1 MTAEH
6 ETPAGE
12 PEAQDEI
19 VVGLLT
25 DPDLPAA
32 LADHLGAVLPDEL
45 GERCGTGRT
54 WRVEVVQDPF
64 ESMYPDYRNLVD
76 KARHHVHGTR
86 WDISVC
92 ITDLPTRRGSDVVV
106 ATIDEQDRVAVVS
119 LPSLGGVFLRRKL
132 RALVVSIVEH
142 LAARGHDGSAATA
155 AMRAALSSNAGRL
168 VRPAPDDTTVDVV
181 RQGRLATPRL
191 VAGMVRA
198 NRPWQMVL
206 GLSTALAGAMT
217 GVAFGVLY
225 SSIWALATSL
235 SIPRLVAITV
245 GAISAMAV
253 WLVAGHHLWDDG
265 NGSMGTRPPEVRLRN
280 ASTVTTVVAGTTI
293 FFLALFA
300 IAVMTVFVVV
310 PPSYLAENVG
320 SASPRS
326 YLTIALMAT
335 VLGTIAGAVGSG
347 LEDDTTV
354 RRATYG
360 YREHERR
367 QRAEHE
373 TDNHTTPIRQFRRD

>member
-1 MTAEH
+1 MTARH
-6 ETPAGE
+6 EDPAGG
-12 PEAQDEI
+12 PEARDEI
-19 VVGLLT
+19 VIGLLT

-32 LADHLGAVLPDEL
+32 LADHLRTVLPKELDER
-45 GERCGTGRT
+45 GSTGRS
-54 WRVEVVQDPF
+54 WRVDVVQDPF

-76 KARHHVHGTR
+76 KARQHVHGTR

-92 ITDLPTRRGSDVVV
+92 ITDLPTRRGQDVVV
-106 ATIDEQDRVAVVS
+106 ATVDEQDMVAVVS
-119 LPSLGGVFLRRKL
+119 LPALGGLFLRRKL
-132 RALVVSIVEH
+132 RALVVAIVEH
-142 LAARGHDGSAATA
+142 LTARAHGGPSATTDLRAT
-155 AMRAALSSNAGRL
+155 LPSNAGRL
-168 VRPAPDDTTVDVV
+168 AHDPDHPTADVV
-181 RQGRLATPRL
+181 RRGRLATPRL

-206 GLSTALAGAMT
+206 GLSTALAGATT

-225 SSIWALATSL
+225 STIWALATSL
-235 SIPRLVAITV
+235 STLRLVAITV

-253 WLVAGHHLWDDG
+253 WLIAGHHLWDRG
-265 NGSMGTRPPEVRLRN
+265 NGSEGMRPPEVRLRN

-300 IAVMTVFVVV
+300 IAVVTVVVVV

-320 SASPRS
+320 SASPRD

-335 VLGTIAGAVGSG
+335 VLGTVAGAVGSG

-360 YREHERR
+360 YRERERW
-367 QRAEHE
+367 QQAQHE
-373 TDNHTTPIRQFRRD
+373 TDNHTAPIRQFRRD